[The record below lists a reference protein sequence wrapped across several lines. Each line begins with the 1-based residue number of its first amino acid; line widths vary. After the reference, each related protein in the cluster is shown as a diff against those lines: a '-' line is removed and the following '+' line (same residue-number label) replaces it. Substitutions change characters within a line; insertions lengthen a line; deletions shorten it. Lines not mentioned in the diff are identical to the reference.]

1 LHQHRD
7 DDDPWLLA
15 HLPRVAP
22 DATRVKPLPNT
33 RGGEVKARPV
43 YELPSIPLPEPEPHS
58 TRENW
63 LMSHIS
69 DMLPIVGE
77 MRGMQAAH
85 SAARSGH
92 LGSAALMAGLSALP
106 MGSRLAKAAVPRIA
120 KAAIQLPD
128 GSIHWAA
135 NHAAAIDEAR
145 RAGAL
150 PDWRSPKF
158 AKILSKS
165 VDGFVDES
173 GAFLTRDETTQ
184 RLRDLGSKIE
194 GAGLSSEELRYL
206 SPKKREK
213 VLAPEHA
220 LPFRGE
226 RPYEETF
233 PLATVPKQ
241 FAILTAENPNGA
253 AQSAAANRAANAK
266 LAGELKAQ
274 GLTFKKVK
282 GAYTDETSGQT
293 LHENSFL
300 VHGIEPDVAA
310 RLGRK
315 YGQNG
320 IVTHEGYHDLAN
332 GRLFPSSGLQLTD
345 EMPYTELPNGSR
357 IQSKIDW
364 SNPKSIARVA
374 GDSVA
379 VSGARRVPNL
389 GDGVVPQARPGMQ
402 YPGTPAGQQQREL
415 DDMVKKFGPKADS
428 VAAAPFFSRVS
439 RAIETAPFKKGTAEQ
454 WNAHLGKNS
463 ALGERQWSGVDQFL
477 KENSGKVLTRD
488 QVAAA
493 HTPIEL
499 GQKTLGAVNLEQ
511 RLPQGY
517 TVFADEDG
525 GFGVRD
531 PKGKSMFGG
540 DNPVGHDGWTT
551 SRDSAIRQALK
562 HLGIK
567 TDDVTPKFAQYTEPG
582 GSNYREKL
590 ITLGGVDRRSRQER
604 YNALVAGGMPLAE
617 AHRAVDESMPLF
629 RSSHFDEPNILAH
642 LRLKDRELPNGEKV
656 LHIEEL
662 QSDWH
667 QKGRASGYATDL
679 TPDDHAKINE
689 LQQKINAHR
698 PLSEILD
705 DVGLATRRGDADALF
720 EANRERMNRNELVR
734 QRDAIIDKRR
744 AGVPD
749 APFKKTEDWQL
760 LGLKHAI
767 HDAVHGGY
775 DRVAWTPGE
784 LQNARYDLSKHV
796 DELRYRPASGKFTAS
811 MHGSLVHE
819 GTYAPEALEAVIGK
833 DAAARLLNNP
843 TNKYTTGAG
852 DIQHMLSG
860 EDLKIGGSG
869 MRGFYDNML
878 PKTLNNY
885 MKQLGLP
892 PAEIQATTGLT
903 GDTAGEGW
911 RLRYTDSG
919 EELDPMRRYTRA
931 EAQRLAQD
939 WGREQGESVEP
950 FLPASASGPALPSFK
965 ITPEL
970 ARIVKQR
977 GQALWGLAPIVAAG
991 KLFGGSDD
999 Q

>member
-33 RGGEVKARPV
+33 RGGEVKARPA

-226 RPYEETF
+226 RPYDETF

-332 GRLFPSSGLQLTD
+332 GKLFPSSGLQLTD

-364 SNPKSIARVA
+364 SNPKDLVRVA

-379 VSGARRVPNL
+379 ARVPGALEAVGPAAFRAPDGRVFHTDSKGSHVDALKQAQKAGVNVSPAEEYDGFDDRMGFVTSHGRFVSRTEAEKLARASGQLDPGYRSYGGLGSGDIPPAKVAAVAGARRVPNL

-402 YPGTPAGQQQREL
+402 YPGTPAGQTQREL

-463 ALGERQWSGVDQFL
+463 ALGERQWTGIDQFL
-477 KENSGKVLTRD
+477 KENAGKVLTRD

-499 GQKTLGAVNLEQ
+499 GQKTLGGGPKHTIERSPDLQ
-511 RLPQGY
+511 RFYVRNPQGGIAGSY
-517 TVFADEDG
+517 YDRQDAEAAARALD
-525 GFGVRD
+525 
-531 PKGKSMFGG
+531 
-540 DNPVGHDGWTT
+540 
-551 SRDSAIRQALK
+551 RDSGGQ
-562 HLGIK
+562 
-567 TDDVTPKFAQYTEPG
+567 KFAQYTEPG
-582 GSNYREKL
+582 GTNYREKL
-590 ITLGGVDRRSRQER
+590 ITLGAWTDAPGKSGITRSWRAACLSLRRTAQWTNPCLFSVAPTSTSRTSLRICASRIASCRTARRCCTLKSYRVIGIRRGVRAGTLARRSDPRNFAWR
-604 YNALVAGGMPLAE
+604 S
-617 AHRAVDESMPLF
+617 AHIR
-629 RSSHFDEPNILAH
+629 
-642 LRLKDRELPNGEKV
+642 
-656 LHIEEL
+656 
-662 QSDWH
+662 
-667 QKGRASGYATDL
+667 
-679 TPDDHAKINE
+679 
-689 LQQKINAHR
+689 
-698 PLSEILD
+698 
-705 DVGLATRRGDADALF
+705 
-720 EANRERMNRNELVR
+720 
-734 QRDAIIDKRR
+734 
-744 AGVPD
+744 
-749 APFKKTEDWQL
+749 
-760 LGLKHAI
+760 
-767 HDAVHGGY
+767 
-775 DRVAWTPGE
+775 
-784 LQNARYDLSKHV
+784 
-796 DELRYRPASGKFTAS
+796 
-811 MHGSLVHE
+811 
-819 GTYAPEALEAVIGK
+819 
-833 DAAARLLNNP
+833 
-843 TNKYTTGAG
+843 TT
-852 DIQHMLSG
+852 
-860 EDLKIGGSG
+860 
-869 MRGFYDNML
+869 
-878 PKTLNNY
+878 
-885 MKQLGLP
+885 
-892 PAEIQATTGLT
+892 
-903 GDTAGEGW
+903 
-911 RLRYTDSG
+911 
-919 EELDPMRRYTRA
+919 
-931 EAQRLAQD
+931 
-939 WGREQGESVEP
+939 
-950 FLPASASGPALPSFK
+950 
-965 ITPEL
+965 
-970 ARIVKQR
+970 
-977 GQALWGLAPIVAAG
+977 
-991 KLFGGSDD
+991 
-999 Q
+999 